1 MEWIKHDHEGENEP
15 NQGPQD
21 WRTKLSHGEPK
32 PVSEGAQ
39 EERRKLPGVVK
50 TTSRVVAMQHILQS
64 IPCDQALILDS
75 VLGRL
80 SENEHSMAPIT
91 H

>member
-1 MEWIKHDHEGENEP
+1 MEWIKHNHEGESEP
-15 NQGPQD
+15 NQGPQN
-21 WRTKLSHGEPK
+21 WGTELSHGEPK

-39 EERRKLPGVVK
+39 EERRKLSGVVK
-50 TTSRVVAMQHILQS
+50 TTSRVVAIQHILQS

-75 VLGRL
+75 ALCRL
-80 SENEHSMAPIT
+80 SENERSMVSIT